1 MRADSAIRTA
11 VGIVVGLL
19 VNGQYDLV
27 EAVTQ
32 GDRLSATE
40 IQRAVEQYSRT
51 LVRIPERGWE
61 LLEVEAVDGAEPET
75 FDAEIPLFTEEEG
88 RSDLWLS
95 LQLIDR
101 YRGAYDIRLLD
112 ISVVTDSV
120 VTDSVVTDPVTDD
133 VIVVSQPEHVVMDRA
148 EFERLAAA
156 STPGLGFHDAQMTA
170 VVVMITELLA
180 AGDYETASRMAEGR
194 RLSAADLERAV
205 RDYGRTL
212 VSIPPAARDSYDVY
226 RVEKADRP
234 TFFVDVDL
242 WTQEEGRSD
251 LTLQLGLIDTG
262 RSTYA
267 VTIDGL
273 HVL

>member
-1 MRADSAIRTA
+1 MRADSVIRTA

-27 EAVTQ
+27 EAVTR

-40 IQRAVEQYSRT
+40 IQRAVEQYGQT
-51 LVRIPERGWE
+51 LVRIPESEWE
-61 LLEVEAVDGAEPET
+61 KLEVVAVDGADPET
-75 FDAEIPLFTEEEG
+75 FDTEIPLFTKEEG
-88 RSDLWLS
+88 CSDLWLS

-112 ISVVTDSV
+112 ISVVTDDV
-120 VTDSVVTDPVTDD
+120 VTDDAVTDD
-133 VIVVSQPEHVVMDRA
+133 AVMVDQSGHLAMDQA

-156 STPGLGFHDAQMTA
+156 STPGLGFRDAQMTA
-170 VVVMITELLA
+170 VVVMITNLLA

-226 RVEKADRP
+226 RVEKANRP
-234 TFFVDVDL
+234 TFAVDVDL

-251 LTLQLGLIDTG
+251 LTLQLELIDTG

-267 VTIDGL
+267 VTIEDL

>member
-1 MRADSAIRTA
+1 MRTDSAIRTA
-11 VGIVVGLL
+11 AGIVVGLL

-27 EAVTQ
+27 EAVTR

-40 IQRAVEQYSRT
+40 IRRAVEQYGLT
-51 LVRIPERGWE
+51 LVRTPERGWE
-61 LLEVEAVDGAEPET
+61 MLEVVAVDGADPET
-75 FDAEIPLFTEEEG
+75 FDAEIPLFTKEKG
-88 RSDLWLS
+88 RSDLLVS
-95 LQLIDR
+95 LQLINR

-112 ISVVTDSV
+112 ISVVADDV
-120 VTDSVVTDPVTDD
+120 VADDAVTDD
-133 VIVVSQPEHVVMDRA
+133 VIMLDQPGPLAMDQA
-148 EFERLAAA
+148 EFERLSAA
-156 STPGLGFHDAQMTA
+156 STPGFGFRDAQMTA
-170 VVVMITELLA
+170 VVVMITNLLA
-180 AGDYETASRMAEGR
+180 AGDYETASRMADGR

-212 VSIPPAARDSYDVY
+212 VSLPPAARDSYDVY

-234 TFFVDVDL
+234 TFSVDVDL
-242 WTQEEGRSD
+242 WTREEGRSD

-267 VTIDGL
+267 VTIEGL